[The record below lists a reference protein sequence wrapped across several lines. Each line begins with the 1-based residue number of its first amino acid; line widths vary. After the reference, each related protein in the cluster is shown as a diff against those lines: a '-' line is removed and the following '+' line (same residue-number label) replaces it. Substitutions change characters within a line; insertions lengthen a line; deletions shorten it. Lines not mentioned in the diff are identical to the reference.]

1 MRRGRQRRPPGPII
15 IHNLAHARAAI
26 TAAAELG
33 VPVALHSAPDAAGY
47 AGPGW
52 FREVVAL
59 AHAEAPAAQVSA
71 QLDCGAEPGH
81 ALAALRAGVAA
92 VALAAPPGVRAKVAA
107 IARQYGAQLVK
118 PTIAPCLDLLDVADA
133 VAACR
138 AWLGRAGPTAALRKP
153 RASAKS
159 AAKSPPAVGTRQ

>member
-26 TAAAELG
+26 TAAAALG
-33 VPVALHSAPDAAGY
+33 VPVTLHSAPDAAGY

-71 QLDCGAEPGH
+71 VLDCGAEPGH

-107 IARQYGAQLVK
+107 IARQYGAQLTK
-118 PTIAPCLDLLDVADA
+118 AAIAPCLDLLDVADA
-133 VAACR
+133 AAACR
-138 AWLGRAGPTAALRKP
+138 AWLGETGPTTALQRS
-153 RASAKS
+153 RASAKP
-159 AAKSPPAVGTRQ
+159 AAKSRPAVGTRR